1 MKRQNSILR
10 KTLIDL
16 YTAAT
21 PNGFKVSILLEE
33 LQLPYRVIPVDLLK
47 REQKEENFLALNP
60 NGRIPVIVDH
70 EADHWTVFES
80 GAILLYLAEKTGKF
94 LPEGAEGRSLAMQW
108 LMFQMG
114 GIGPMQGQ
122 AHVFYRYVPEQ
133 IDYAIARY
141 QRETR
146 RLYEVLDSRLKES
159 EYLAEG
165 LTIADIACWPW
176 VRIHKWAGIDLDGLP
191 YLQRWLKDLKQ
202 RPAFIK
208 GITVPFAVERS
219 KESAKE
225 SRKRGA
231 RILI

>member
-1 MKRQNSILR
+1 M
-10 KTLIDL
+10 IDL

-33 LQLPYRVIPVDLLK
+33 LQLPYRVITVDLLK

-122 AHVFYRYVPEQ
+122 AHVFYRYAPEK
-133 IDYAIARY
+133 IEYAINRY
-141 QRETR
+141 QNETF
-146 RLYEVLDSRLKES
+146 RLYKVLDDQLKEK
-159 EYLAEG
+159 EYLADDFS
-165 LTIADIACWPW
+165 IADIANWSW
-176 VRIHKWAGIDLDGLP
+176 IRSHKWARVSVEGLDNLS
-191 YLQRWLKDLKQ
+191 RWMDQ
-202 RPAFIK
+202 MRNRPAC
-208 GITVPFAVERS
+208 E
-219 KESAKE
+219 
-225 SRKRGA
+225 RGA
-231 RILI
+231 NIPPSPGRADLVKKGGAAIVTT